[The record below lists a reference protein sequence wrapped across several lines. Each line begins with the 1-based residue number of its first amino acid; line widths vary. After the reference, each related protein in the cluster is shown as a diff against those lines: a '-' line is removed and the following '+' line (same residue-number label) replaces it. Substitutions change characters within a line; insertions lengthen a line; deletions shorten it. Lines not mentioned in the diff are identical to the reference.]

1 MSKVYDT
8 VAILVQVHS
17 TKLSGR
23 LQRWFSRAPAANAM
37 PKMHP
42 VNVTILGDDKKRA
55 LIEGGKLAPDCGW
68 IADVT
73 LSADNT
79 PFVALRTKSS
89 QLQKWVGSPIR
100 SDDWLSRLTVGRNT
114 ASDAALVELAK
125 SKGMYLNDGL
135 KRNKWAKVVGGKKT
149 VAALSDCPDVVMV
162 PMMVH
167 DADGDTVLQEIKCMF
182 SAVDLFAPKV
192 ECTIETMVVVARSI
206 AANFGGA
213 NALNRGQK
221 RPRSD

>member
-1 MSKVYDT
+1 
-8 VAILVQVHS
+8 
-17 TKLSGR
+17 
-23 LQRWFSRAPAANAM
+23 M
-37 PKMHP
+37 PKMHR

-89 QLQKWVGSPIR
+89 QLQKWVGSR
-100 SDDWLSRLTVGRNT
+100 GWLSRLAVDDWLSRLTVGRNT

-206 AANFGGA
+206 AANVGGT

>member
-1 MSKVYDT
+1 LFAD
-8 VAILVQVHS
+8 
-17 TKLSGR
+17 
-23 LQRWFSRAPAANAM
+23 AM
-37 PKMHP
+37 PKMHR

-89 QLQKWVGSPIR
+89 QLQKWVGSR
-100 SDDWLSRLTVGRNT
+100 GWLSRLAVDDWLSRLTVGRNT

-149 VAALSDCPDVVMV
+149 VAALSDCP
-162 PMMVH
+162 
-167 DADGDTVLQEIKCMF
+167 TSSWFQ
-182 SAVDLFAPKV
+182 
-192 ECTIETMVVVARSI
+192 
-206 AANFGGA
+206 
-213 NALNRGQK
+213 
-221 RPRSD
+221 